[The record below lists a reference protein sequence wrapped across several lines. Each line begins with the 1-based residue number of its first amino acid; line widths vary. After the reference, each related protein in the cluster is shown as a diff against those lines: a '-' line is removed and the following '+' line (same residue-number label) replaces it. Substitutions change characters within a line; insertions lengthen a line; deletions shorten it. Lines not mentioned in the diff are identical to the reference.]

1 MAQITAAL
9 VKDLRDRTGAGMMDA
24 KKALVET
31 DGDMEAASD
40 WLRAKGL
47 SKAAKKSGRTA
58 ADGLVAAVLSDDG
71 KTGALVELNVETD
84 FVARNEKFQS
94 ALSGIAKTALES
106 DGTLEGVQNAKEI
119 AKIPGVD
126 GLFAASGDL
135 GNFSGFRAGQPQY
148 EMLIAEVVEAAQE
161 AGKSFA
167 DGLTPG
173 INLGLVAFA
182 GTASVLVS
190 PTTNREATKAAID
203 KLQLSERTAT
213 GEAIFTSLQSIDT
226 LGAVL
231 GGGEAAPP
239 ARIVLLSDGK
249 QTVPEEPDDPRGAYT
264 AARAAAERD
273 VPISTISFGTSY
285 GTVDIET
292 EAGSDRVPVPVDD
305 PSLREIA
312 DLSGG
317 SFFTASSLEELRA
330 VYDTLEEQI
339 GFEITRGDASR
350 PWLILGVLFTAAG
363 LGTALVLRQRL
374 P

>member
-1 MAQITAAL
+1 MSLSQFSSPWWLLFLIVVIGLVVGYVLMQRRRQQHTLLFSNMELLETVAPTRRGYERHVPTAL
-9 VKDLRDRTGAGMMDA
+9 VLVGLMLLTVALAGPTSDQRVPRNRATVM
-24 KKALVET
+24 LVI
-31 DGDMEAASD
+31 DVSLSMEATD
-40 WLRAKGL
+40 
-47 SKAAKKSGRTA
+47 
-58 ADGLVAAVLSDDG
+58 
-71 KTGALVELNVETD
+71 VEPSRL
-84 FVARNEKFQS
+84 A
-94 ALSGIAKTALES
+94 
-106 DGTLEGVQNAKEI
+106 
-119 AKIPGVD
+119 
-126 GLFAASGDL
+126 
-135 GNFSGFRAGQPQY
+135 
-148 EMLIAEVVEAAQE
+148 AAQE

-249 QTVPEEPDDPRGAYT
+249 QTVPAEPDDPRGAYT

-273 VPISTISFGTSY
+273 VPISTISCGTSY
-285 GTVDIET
+285 GTVRLET

>member
-1 MAQITAAL
+1 MSLSDFTSPWWLSFLLVVAAL
-9 VKDLRDRTGAGMMDA
+9 VAGYVVVQRRRHKHTLRFSNMELLEKVAPSRPGYWRHVPT
-24 KKALVET
+24 ALVLVGLLLLT
-31 DGDMEAASD
+31 VALAGPTSDQRVPRNRATVILVIDVSLSMEATD
-40 WLRAKGL
+40 
-47 SKAAKKSGRTA
+47 
-58 ADGLVAAVLSDDG
+58 
-71 KTGALVELNVETD
+71 VEPSRL
-84 FVARNEKFQS
+84 A
-94 ALSGIAKTALES
+94 
-106 DGTLEGVQNAKEI
+106 
-119 AKIPGVD
+119 
-126 GLFAASGDL
+126 
-135 GNFSGFRAGQPQY
+135 
-148 EMLIAEVVEAAQE
+148 AAQE

-190 PTTNREATKAAID
+190 PTANREATKAAID
-203 KLQLSERTAT
+203 KLRLSERTAT

-231 GGGEAAPP
+231 GGGDAAPP

-249 QTVPEEPDDPRGAYT
+249 QTVPESPDDPRGGYT
-264 AARAAAERD
+264 AARAAAEKD

-285 GTVDIET
+285 GTVDIES
-292 EAGSDRVPVPVDD
+292 ESGSERVPVPVDD

-312 DLSGG
+312 NLSGG

-350 PWLILGVLFTAAG
+350 PWLILGVIFTAAG
-363 LGTALVLRQRL
+363 LGAALVLRQRL